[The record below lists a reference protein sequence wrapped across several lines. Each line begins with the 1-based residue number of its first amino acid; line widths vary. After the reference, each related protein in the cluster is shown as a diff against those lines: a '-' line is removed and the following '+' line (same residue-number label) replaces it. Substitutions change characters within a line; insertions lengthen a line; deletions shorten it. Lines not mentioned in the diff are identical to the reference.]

1 MSTTQQIFESLKDVL
16 LNKFNVPDNLIQP
29 QTTFADLGLDS
40 LTLMEFIFEAED
52 TFRVRIPEDKLNA
65 DLSQITLA
73 SVCQAIETIQS
84 SSLASPT

>member
-1 MSTTQQIFESLKDVL
+1 
-16 LNKFNVPDNLIQP
+16 
-29 QTTFADLGLDS
+29 
-40 LTLMEFIFEAED
+40 MEFIFEAED